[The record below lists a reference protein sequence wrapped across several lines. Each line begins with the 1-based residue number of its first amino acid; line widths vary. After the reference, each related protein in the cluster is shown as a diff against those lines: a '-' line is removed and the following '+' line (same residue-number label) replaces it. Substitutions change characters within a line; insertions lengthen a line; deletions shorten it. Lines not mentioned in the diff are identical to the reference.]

1 METTSFDTIAA
12 PIDQGW
18 KKKRGFGPTAFI
30 VTLLVLSAFLVG
42 RQNGTNNMKASNQQ
56 MLRADAN
63 PFGALLLENSTGL
76 CDRSPSLFKKNCE
89 CAVKACSSEL
99 ATCFQDASCAQALTC
114 LTNCSPTDKHRRHY
128 FLLHLLRRRYRHR
141 PVENVR
147 SLSKL
152 PRSMCYF

>member
-1 METTSFDTIAA
+1 MEPTQFDTIAA

-18 KKKRGFGPTAFI
+18 KKRKGFGPTAFI

-42 RQNGTNNMKASNQQ
+42 RQNGTNNRKA
-56 MLRADAN
+56 LRADAHL
-63 PFGALLLENSTGL
+63 FGALLFENSAGL

-114 LTNCSPTDKHRRHY
+114 LTNCSPNDANCA
-128 FLLHLLRRRYRHR
+128 FDC
-141 PVENVR
+141 VEPQEKSDLAVCII
-147 SLSKL
+147 SGKGKSCL
-152 PRSMCYF
+152 

>member
-42 RQNGTNNMKASNQQ
+42 RQNGTNNRRLPKASNQQ
-56 MLRADAN
+56 MLRA
-63 PFGALLLENSTGL
+63 ALLFENSAVGDI
-76 CDRSPSLFKKNCE
+76 CDRAPSLFQKNCE

-114 LTNCSPTDKHRRHY
+114 LTNCSPNDANCA
-128 FLLHLLRRRYRHR
+128 FDC
-141 PVENVR
+141 VEPQEKSDLAVCII
-147 SLSKL
+147 SGKGKSCL
-152 PRSMCYF
+152 

>member
-42 RQNGTNNMKASNQQ
+42 RQNGTNNRKA
-56 MLRADAN
+56 LRADAHL
-63 PFGALLLENSTGL
+63 FGALLFENSAGL

-114 LTNCSPTDKHRRHY
+114 LTNCSPIDAKCAKDC
-128 FLLHLLRRRYRHR
+128 
-141 PVENVR
+141 VEHQEKSALAVCII
-147 SLSKL
+147 SGKGKSCL
-152 PRSMCYF
+152 

>member
-1 METTSFDTIAA
+1 MKPTPYDTIVT

-42 RQNGTNNMKASNQQ
+42 RQNGTNNRRLPKQ
-56 MLRADAN
+56 MLRAEAN
-63 PFGALLLENSTGL
+63 LFGALLFENSAGL
-76 CDRSPSLFKKNCE
+76 CDRAPSLFQKNCE

-114 LTNCSPTDKHRRHY
+114 LTNCSPNDANCA
-128 FLLHLLRRRYRHR
+128 FDC
-141 PVENVR
+141 VEPQEKSDLAVCII
-147 SLSKL
+147 SGKGKSCL
-152 PRSMCYF
+152 

>member
-1 METTSFDTIAA
+1 MEPTSFDTIAA

-42 RQNGTNNMKASNQQ
+42 RQNGTNNRKA
-56 MLRADAN
+56 LRADAHL
-63 PFGALLLENSTGL
+63 FGALLFENSAGL
-76 CDRSPSLFKKNCE
+76 CDRSPSLFRKNCE

-114 LTNCSPTDKHRRHY
+114 LTNCSPTDANCA
-128 FLLHLLRRRYRHR
+128 FDC
-141 PVENVR
+141 VEPQEKSALAVCII
-147 SLSKL
+147 SGKGKSCL
-152 PRSMCYF
+152 

>member
-1 METTSFDTIAA
+1 MEQTPFDTIAA

-42 RQNGTNNMKASNQQ
+42 RQNGTNNRKA
-56 MLRADAN
+56 LRADAHL
-63 PFGALLLENSTGL
+63 FGALLFENSAGL

-114 LTNCSPTDKHRRHY
+114 LTNCSPIDAKCAKDC
-128 FLLHLLRRRYRHR
+128 
-141 PVENVR
+141 VEHQEKSALAVCII
-147 SLSKL
+147 SGKGKSCL
-152 PRSMCYF
+152 